1 MRLIL
6 AELKKM
12 MYYQHGLIYIL
23 GFLILS
29 LFGLFV
35 MDSAYNDRIELYQDE
50 YNYYLDQV
58 KGRLT
63 DEKEA
68 LLEDE
73 AKQMAEVDIQL
84 TQLYNAYYKGDISEE
99 EFEQKRIDGE
109 ALLKNKQGFE
119 EIFQQYLYVAENP
132 ENRFFI
138 YPNGW
143 YGLFD
148 VKYSELFLFIVIVL
162 LITRFYAYNYQY
174 EMENIE
180 MTTKKGSRLSYVVRF
195 LLATAT
201 VVILCLCSFVMTYL
215 YYRIRYGLVD
225 GEFPIQS
232 IYLFKE
238 SMIQT
243 GLLETYFYICGLKIL
258 GYVALSMLI
267 LIVTVIFKKQI
278 VTVFVTTSIITIPY
292 VSLGD
297 QQAYLIQPLGLIL
310 SKGYFTQ
317 ARPRN
322 LILLGVATI
331 IVCLILYFIGRIS
344 TINKWLL
351 LFLPLLLLTSCTGQ
365 QEESIVYNLDERMEH
380 SVGGYQYYFDV
391 IDNDFVRVHEETGAK
406 ESLVRN
412 PFEEDVKYESCF
424 FVQGEY
430 FYYIKRGLEN
440 TPIMKE
446 NSQLRGGSNMYNFAV
461 VQVNMQTFEETV
473 IFEKNMGTN
482 RSGILKEENKK
493 WGFMRGING
502 FYLDKDTIYIID
514 TDAIRMIDRMT
525 SQITAIGDINTVYN
539 IAFDGQYIYYVGDRY
554 RLSKYDVNTQ
564 EKSSVDDIITED
576 FRLNEGRIEYKNLLD
591 GERRMLKIIRIK
603 SA

>member
-35 MDSAYNDRIELYQDE
+35 TYSAYNDRIELYQDE
-50 YNYYLDQV
+50 YNYYLNQV

-73 AKQMAEVDIQL
+73 AKQMAQVEVQL
-84 TQLYNAYYKGDISEE
+84 TQLYNTYYKGDISEE
-99 EFEQKRIDGE
+99 EFEQKRTDWE
-109 ALLKNKQGFE
+109 KLLKNEQGFE

-162 LITRFYAYNYQY
+162 LITRFYAYDYQY

-180 MTTKKGSRLSYVVRF
+180 MTTRKGSRLSYVVRF
-195 LLATAT
+195 LIATTT
-201 VVILCLCSFVMTYL
+201 VVILCVCSFVMTYL
-215 YYRIRYGLVD
+215 YYRIRYGLPD

-238 SMIQT
+238 SMMQT
-243 GLLETYFYICGLKIL
+243 GLLETYFYISGLKIL
-258 GYVALSMLI
+258 GYVTLSMLI

-317 ARPRN
+317 ARTHN
-322 LILLGVATI
+322 LILLVAATI
-331 IVCLILYFIGRIS
+331 FVCLILYYIGRIS
-344 TINKWLL
+344 TINRWLL
-351 LFLPLLLLTSCTGQ
+351 LFLPFIFLTSCTDQ

-391 IDNDFVRVHEETGAK
+391 MDNDFVRVHEETGVQ

-430 FYYIKRGLEN
+430 FYYIKTGLEN
-440 TPIMKE
+440 TPVMKK
-446 NSQLRGGSNMYNFAV
+446 NSQLRGGSTMYNFAV

-473 IFEKNMGTN
+473 IFEKNLGRN

-493 WGFMRGING
+493 WGFMRGIDG
-502 FYLDKDTIYIID
+502 FFLDKDTIYIID
-514 TDAIRMIDRMT
+514 TDAVRMIDRMT
-525 SQITAIGDINTVYN
+525 SKITAIGDINTVYN
-539 IAFDGQYIYYVGDRY
+539 IAFDGQYIYYIGDRY

-576 FRLNEGRIEYKNLLD
+576 FRLNEGRIEYDLFIKKN
-591 GERRMLKIIRIK
+591 
-603 SA
+603 